1 MPLPF
6 LIDHHPQQHPA
17 MSRHPEILW
26 AQRSSNFTPEKN
38 VVYLTINLPH
48 IVESSLTFTLTSTSI
63 SFKAFTVGA
72 EQTKYEFDL
81 ELFAEVDPERSS
93 RRLTSRSLVTVLRKK
108 EAKLEYWP
116 RLTKK
121 IEKLDPPIK
130 KDFNTWVDE
139 DEQDL
144 PGIEDDFSVGG
155 TPGMIMYG
163 MDFEKMMADIARAK
177 AEDVTESDSD

>member
-63 SFKAFTVGA
+63 SFKAFT
-72 EQTKYEFDL
+72 
-81 ELFAEVDPERSS
+81 RSS